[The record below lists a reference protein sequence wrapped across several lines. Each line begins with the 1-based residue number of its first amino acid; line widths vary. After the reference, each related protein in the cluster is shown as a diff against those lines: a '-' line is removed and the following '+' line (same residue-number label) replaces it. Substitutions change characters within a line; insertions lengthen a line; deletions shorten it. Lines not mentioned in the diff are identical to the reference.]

1 MALSPLDVRSRFVRY
16 RHVGIGAVSILVTGC
31 NGTEVAPRPQPTTSA
46 TAMVAR
52 PSADTL
58 ATNAAMRA
66 VFGVERGGIVRIDG
80 AEVRFDDGRL
90 IRPGA
95 TPILVARGQRL
106 SAAHPDKGFLGIWY
120 LAPHGY
126 GFRVTG
132 RYPDSIRAGSFGN
145 PPDWTLRRDL
155 GTYPVIQATGF
166 GQWFGHGH
174 ACTTLVAL
182 RPRKPVELARDIL
195 TGYSFDP
202 GDDPAQHE
210 PGETIDGS
218 IAYDRARDVLIVT
231 YRGTV
236 RQTVLYS
243 YRDGEYRVPPVG
255 NNLDR
260 C

>member
-1 MALSPLDVRSRFVRY
+1 MALSPPNVRSRFVRY
-16 RHVGIGAVSILVTGC
+16 RHVGIGAVCILAAGC
-31 NGTEVAPRPQPTTSA
+31 DGAEVAPRPQPTTPA
-46 TAMVAR
+46 TATVAR
-52 PSADTL
+52 ASADTL
-58 ATNAAMRA
+58 ATNAALRA
-66 VFGVERGGIVRIDG
+66 VFGVERGGIVRLDG
-80 AEVRFDDGRL
+80 VEVRFDDGRL
-90 IRPGA
+90 IRPDT

-120 LAPHGY
+120 LAPHGD

-132 RYPDSIRAGSFGN
+132 RHPGSVRAGSFGD

-182 RPRKPVELARDIL
+182 RPQRPVLLARDIL
-195 TGYSFDP
+195 TGYNFDP

-210 PGETIDGS
+210 PRETIDGS
-218 IAYDRARDVLIVT
+218 IAYDRARDALIVT

-236 RQTVLYS
+236 RQTVLYR
-243 YRDGEYRVPPVG
+243 YRDGEYRAPQVG